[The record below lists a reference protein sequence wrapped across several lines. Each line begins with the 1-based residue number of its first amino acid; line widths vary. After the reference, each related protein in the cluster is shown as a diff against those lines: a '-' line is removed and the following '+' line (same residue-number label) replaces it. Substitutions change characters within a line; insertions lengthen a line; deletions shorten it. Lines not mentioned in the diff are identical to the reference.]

1 MKPALLFV
9 DDEPQVRRGLSRML
23 WEFSDEW
30 DCLFAEGAEEAIKI
44 LLEQHVDVLIT
55 DHNMPG
61 MTGLELIVALRERPE
76 FTSIPII
83 MLTGCNDRTLKRQA
97 LATGANDLLT
107 KPVDQEDLLARI
119 RSVLRLKAYQDE
131 LANKNHELEDLV
143 RLRTIELEASRIEV
157 VWRLAKIA
165 ESRDV
170 ETGFHT
176 MRVGY
181 YARAIAETLGQ
192 TEAFQETLMLAA
204 PLHDIGKL
212 AIPDLILQK
221 PGALSPEERAIME
234 THCEAGYQILKAKY
248 RPPAVHSLLAGAQQ
262 LVGISPFIEVAACV
276 ALQHHERWDGTGYPN
291 RLSGEE
297 IDLNA
302 RITAV
307 ADVYDALRSSRP
319 YKAAK
324 TEAETLAIMSE
335 GAGSHFDPTV
345 FRGFLQCMPLIRT
358 IERDLA
364 DAEPDHSQAAA

>member
-1 MKPALLFV
+1 VKPVLLFV

-23 WEFSDEW
+23 WEHTEEW
-30 DCLFAEGAEEAIKI
+30 ECLFAEGAEEAIKI
-44 LLEQHVDVLIT
+44 LCEQHVDVIIT

-61 MTGLELIVALRERPE
+61 MTGLELIVALRDRAQ
-76 FTSIPII
+76 FKSIPII

-97 LATGANDLLT
+97 LATGANDLLN

-119 RSVLRLKAYQDE
+119 QSVLKLKAYQDQLE
-131 LANKNHELEDLV
+131 NQNHELEELV

-192 TEAFQETLMLAA
+192 SVEFQETLMLAA

-212 AIPDLILQK
+212 AIPDMILQK
-221 PGALSPEERAIME
+221 PGALEPSERAIME
-234 THCEAGYQILKAKY
+234 THCEAGYHILMAKY
-248 RPPAVHSLLAGAQQ
+248 RPPTVHSLLAGAQQ
-262 LVGISPFIEVAACV
+262 LVGVSPFIEVAARI

-291 RLSGEE
+291 RIAGEA

-324 TEAETLAIMSE
+324 TESETLAIMSE
-335 GAGSHFDPTV
+335 GAGTQFDPTV
-345 FRGFLQCMPLIRT
+345 FRAFLECMPLIRS

-364 DAEPDHSQAAA
+364 DTETLNQAAA